1 MGLVNLFFGCK
12 GTTNIW
18 NMQRFLLFLVK
29 KVPHIFA
36 YVGFFLNAIG
46 GFCGGIGVVSR
57 R

>member
-18 NMQRFLLFLVK
+18 NTQGFLLFLVK

-36 YVGFFLNAIG
+36 YVGFF
-46 GFCGGIGVVSR
+46 
-57 R
+57 